1 MSSNEK
7 FEREFEAFMN
17 EEDSRLAALYRKLP
31 QAEPDAKLDAAVR
44 SMAHRALNPQLVAT
58 PRAQLHRRRARWLP
72 AFGAAA
78 GIVLAAGIA
87 WRVETDRRSERNELG
102 APANDIITVRQLDV
116 PPPPP
121 AEAPLSP
128 APPPADSAPSVPAT
142 HADAGK
148 AQSAAVSA
156 FAEPSKP
163 ASAAVERQKSAKL
176 SEQTENQP
184 APSGGAVGKVENAAK
199 SLAPRAFPAAAP
211 AQKRSSEM
219 DAVDRK
225 QIMAAGA
232 WQNLHDRD
240 TNESKDSAQ
249 SKSLDDKA
257 SAAAAISAGTPG
269 TRPALAGPPP
279 AAVMK
284 SSVSVPTES
293 ATPRAES
300 TPSASSSAAQ
310 AESAA
315 VLQTAPPPPRPA
327 QLAPMAPPPARE
339 SAAPAG
345 PARADAAGHATHDE
359 STPSAA
365 RVGGKEEAARVRSAD
380 PNAGLYPEHW
390 LANIRSML
398 KEKRRDDALRSLG
411 EFRRIYPDYHLP
423 EDLRDLEKP

>member
-44 SMAHRALNPQLVAT
+44 SMAHRALNPQLVAA
-58 PRAQLHRRRARWLP
+58 PRAPSQRRRARWLP

-102 APANDIITVRQLDV
+102 APASDVITVRQLDV
-116 PPPPP
+116 PPPP

-128 APPPADSAPSVPAT
+128 APPPADSAPSAPAT
-142 HADAGK
+142 RADGLK
-148 AQSAAVSA
+148 AQSATPVAG
-156 FAEPSKP
+156 FAEPAKP
-163 ASAAVERQKSAKL
+163 ASAALEREKAAKL

-184 APSGGAVGKVENAAK
+184 AAAGGAVGKVENAAK
-199 SLAPRAFPAAAP
+199 PAPPVAFPGP

-219 DAVDRK
+219 DAVERK

-240 TNESKDSAQ
+240 NEARTNAKA
-249 SKSLDDKA
+249 KSLDDKA
-257 SAAAAISAGTPG
+257 SAAAARSARAAE
-269 TRPALAGPPP
+269 TRAAPPTSPAP

-284 SSVSVPTES
+284 SANVPTASPSAPPIESTATPPSALRVES
-293 ATPRAES
+293 AT
-300 TPSASSSAAQ
+300 TPPA
-310 AESAA
+310 
-315 VLQTAPPPPRPA
+315 APPPPQVTTQA
-327 QLAPMAPPPARE
+327 SPMALPARE
-339 SAAPAG
+339 SAAAPT
-345 PARADAAGHATHDE
+345 RADAADQAARDE
-359 STPSAA
+359 SAPGAAGKDAA
-365 RVGGKEEAARVRSAD
+365 RARSAD

-390 LANIRSML
+390 LTKIRSML
-398 KEKRRDDALRSLG
+398 KENRRDEALRSLA
-411 EFRRIYPDYHLP
+411 EFRRMYPDYKLP
-423 EDLRDLEKP
+423 DDLRDLAQP